1 MSDHRT
7 SSALV
12 TGANRG
18 LGLEWVRQLVESVDR
33 LFATCRR
40 PGDADALRELATRHP
55 DTIEVVALDVA
66 DSASIDAAVA
76 GVRREVDALDLLVNN
91 AGVSGGGSADRFDTV
106 DAGTMTDV
114 YRVNAVGPHLVTR
127 AFAPLLGGATEG
139 ATVVNVTSQLGSI
152 ARTSGGGWHSYKA
165 SKAALNM
172 CTRLQA
178 AELEADG
185 VIVVAMHPGWVRT
198 DMGGSSARLSTE
210 ASVAGMLEVIGNL
223 SPDDAGRFLA
233 YDGEELPW

>member
-1 MSDHRT
+1 
-7 SSALV
+7 V

-18 LGLEWVRQLVESVDR
+18 LGLEWIRQLADSVDR

-40 PGDADALRELATRHP
+40 PDDADALRELAASP
-55 DTIEVVALDVA
+55 PGTIEVLALDVA
-66 DSASIDAAVA
+66 EPASIDDAAA
-76 GVRREVDALDLLVNN
+76 RVRRAVDALDLLVNN
-91 AGVSGGGSADRFDTV
+91 AGVSGGGTADGFETV
-106 DAGTMTDV
+106 DADTMTDV
-114 YRVNAVGPHLVTR
+114 YRVNAVGPHLTTR
-127 AFAPLLGGATEG
+127 AFAPLLRASPEG

-152 ARTSGGGWHSYKA
+152 ARTSGGGWHSYRA

-198 DMGGSSARLSTE
+198 DMGGSSARLSPE
-210 ASVAGMLEVIGNL
+210 ESVAGMLDVVGDL
-223 SPDDAGRFLA
+223 SPGDAGRFLA

>member
-1 MSDHRT
+1 MT
-7 SSALV
+7 TAVV
-12 TGANRG
+12 TGSNRG
-18 LGLEWVRQLVESVDR
+18 LGLEWVRQLVEAVDR

-40 PGDADALRELATRHP
+40 PGAADTLGTLADRHP
-55 DTIEVVALDVA
+55 DTIEVVPLDVA
-66 DSASIDAAVA
+66 DSASLDAAVSR
-76 GVRREVDALDLLVNN
+76 VEREADDLDLLVNN
-91 AGVSGGGSADRFDTV
+91 AGISGGGSADRFETV
-106 DAGTMTDV
+106 DAKTMTEV
-114 YRVNAVGPHLVTR
+114 YRVNAVGPHLLTR
-127 AFAPLLGGATEG
+127 AFAPSLRTGGP

-178 AELEADG
+178 AELEADD

-198 DMGGSSARLSTE
+198 DMGGSSARLSPE
-210 ASVAGMLEVIGNL
+210 ESVAGMLEVVGTL
-223 SPDDAGRFLA
+223 SPADTGRFLA

>member
-1 MSDHRT
+1 MTDT
-7 SSALV
+7 VLV

-18 LGLEWVRQLVESVDR
+18 LGLEWVRQLVGRVDR

-40 PGDADALRELATRHP
+40 PGDADALREFAASHP
-55 DTIEVVALDVA
+55 DTITVFGLDVTDPA
-66 DSASIDAAVA
+66 AIDAAADRVREDA
-76 GVRREVDALDLLVNN
+76 GALDLLLNN
-91 AGVSGGGSADRFDTV
+91 AGVNGGGSSDRFGTV
-106 DAGTMTDV
+106 DADTMTDV
-114 YRVNAVGPHLVTR
+114 LRVNAVGPHLMTQSFADLLR
-127 AFAPLLGGATEG
+127 AAAGG

-178 AELEADG
+178 GALEDDG

-198 DMGGSSARLSTE
+198 DMGGANARLSTE
-210 ASVAGMLEVIGNL
+210 EAVSGMLDVIDGL
-223 SPDDAGRFLA
+223 SPADAGRFLA